1 MDCANYS
8 GGGTARL
15 RRLAMAMAVTACATA
30 AAWAAAPPAPPGYET
45 IKWESLVPKDW
56 DPAKAFRSLDLS
68 KLQDSDPKAME
79 ALQSLR
85 KAWDD
90 APVEPSMHGRKV
102 RLPGFVLPLDQ
113 AGESLKR
120 MLLVPYFG
128 ACIHTPPPPSN
139 QIVQVDFAK
148 PQSGLKTMDP
158 VWVSGTLEVF
168 RSDSPWGAVGYRLKA
183 VQVVPYGE

>member
-1 MDCANYS
+1 MAA
-8 GGGTARL
+8 GARVN
-15 RRLAMAMAVTACATA
+15 RFVNRWMHAVQYALALVSCSVAVAAT
-30 AAWAAAPPAPPGYET
+30 PPAPPGHET

-68 KLQDSDPKAME
+68 KLQDSDPKAIE

-85 KAWDD
+85 KAWDE
-90 APVEPSMHGRKV
+90 APAEPSMHGRKV

-113 AGESLKR
+113 AGDAIKR

-139 QIVQVDFAK
+139 QIVQVDLAK
-148 PQSGLKTMDP
+148 PQGGLRTMDA

-168 RSDSPWGAVGYRLKA
+168 RCDSPWGAAGYRLKA
-183 VQVVPYGE
+183 VQVVPYTD